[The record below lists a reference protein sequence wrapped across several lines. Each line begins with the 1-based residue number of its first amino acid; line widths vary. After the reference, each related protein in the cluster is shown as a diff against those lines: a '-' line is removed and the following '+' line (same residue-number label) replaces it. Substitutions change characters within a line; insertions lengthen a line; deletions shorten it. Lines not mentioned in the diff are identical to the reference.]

1 MSPADP
7 GGPAAAGGLDTQVGE
22 AFSGSGP
29 NAAHINT
36 VLGAKGGP
44 VETAWATALAMPR
57 PGHAAFV
64 TVIRPDVAVK
74 PLTLFVNKAALEAG
88 TSHAKLTWG
97 AAQAGVASGVV
108 DAVTAGTIPAE
119 LADELLLIAAVWVD
133 PAADSEEAVFENN
146 RDATA
151 RALARGARGEPE
163 WSAVQ
168 AAAAEPA
175 NPFFR
180 QSREKS

>member
-1 MSPADP
+1 LS
-7 GGPAAAGGLDTQVGE
+7 AGAPSGRATQIGE
-22 AFSGSGP
+22 AFSGSGS

-44 VETAWATALAMPR
+44 VEMAWAAALATPR
-57 PGHAAFV
+57 AGHAAFV

-74 PLTLFVNKAALEAG
+74 PFTLFVNKAALEAG
-88 TSHAKLTWG
+88 TSHANLTWG

-108 DAVTAGTIPAE
+108 DAVAAGIIPAE
-119 LADELLLIAAVWVD
+119 LADDLLLIAAVWVD
-133 PAADSEEAVFENN
+133 PAADSEEAVFANN

-151 RALARGARGEPE
+151 RALGRGARGEPE
-163 WSAVQ
+163 LSDVR

-180 QSREKS
+180 QG